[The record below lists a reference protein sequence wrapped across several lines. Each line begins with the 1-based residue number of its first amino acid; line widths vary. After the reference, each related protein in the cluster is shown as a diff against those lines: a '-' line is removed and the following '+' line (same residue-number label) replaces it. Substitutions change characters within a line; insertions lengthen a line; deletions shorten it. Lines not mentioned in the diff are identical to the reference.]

1 MADGNRVSLEYKDGL
16 IARVSMNGTVA
27 FSVARSVEGNR
38 VGSVTDRF
46 GRSVQ
51 YSYTAEGLLKDV
63 YDVAGRLWQ
72 HRYDGRRLAAEV
84 GPKRDYLEAA
94 YDEEGRVVG
103 TKGALIRTYAY
114 GHRRTVVREGPG
126 RVAEFDQNGDGIA
139 YAYNNSESHVK
150 WHLAFDD
157 DNRVEAIRT
166 TTGRTDFTY
175 DADGRVAGIA
185 EQSGSGKVVRA
196 LTYDAAGRLATESHS
211 AGTTTV
217 TYGSTE
223 TTIVDG
229 RSEFGFTRS
238 SGGRVASVEIGS
250 IEFSVSYDG
259 GMASS
264 FRHRA
269 DSVEFRRD
277 DRGRIIGTTFPDGST
292 RTYAYDA
299 LGNRTIARHSLDEAE
314 HYTYD
319 GVGNLVEVSIDS
331 RGVRSTQTY
340 RIGDMHGVERI
351 TGPNPESVDIGYDSV
366 GRPTVFTTSDA
377 VVRVE
382 YDGMGGISAIRSETH
397 DTPWVPDGTAAATAD
412 AHDSEKDPTCA
423 PRNPPVGTAM
433 YKEHREH
440 PTGGNHGVAGDSHVH
455 HWEVHQSPP
464 DSPVPCNCFS
474 QHSHASDSIYAGEI
488 GYVRPTGG
496 GIEGC

>member
-1 MADGNRVSLEYKDGL
+1 M
-16 IARVSMNGTVA
+16 
-27 FSVARSVEGNR
+27 
-38 VGSVTDRF
+38 
-46 GRSVQ
+46 
-51 YSYTAEGLLKDV
+51 
-63 YDVAGRLWQ
+63 
-72 HRYDGRRLAAEV
+72 
-84 GPKRDYLEAA
+84 
-94 YDEEGRVVG
+94 
-103 TKGALIRTYAY
+103 
-114 GHRRTVVREGPG
+114 
-126 RVAEFDQNGDGIA
+126 
-139 YAYNNSESHVK
+139 
-150 WHLAFDD
+150 
-157 DNRVEAIRT
+157 
-166 TTGRTDFTY
+166 
-175 DADGRVAGIA
+175 
-185 EQSGSGKVVRA
+185 RA
-196 LTYDAAGRLATESHS
+196 LTYDAAGRLATESLS
-211 AGTTTV
+211 AGTTA

-238 SGGRVASVEIGS
+238 SGGRVASVEVGS

-259 GMASS
+259 GMVSG

-319 GVGNLVEVSIDS
+319 GLGNLVEVSIDS

-423 PRNPPVGTAM
+423 PCNPPVGTAM

-440 PTGGNHGVAGDSHVH
+440 PTGGNHGVAEDSHVH

-474 QHSHASDSIYAGEI
+474 QASHASDSIYAGEI